1 MQVLGRAV
9 TRRGWAV
16 LGAAALGLVVLV
28 AAVVVLAT
36 EAPRLIPGSPDC
48 TVEVSGREV
57 ELSTEQAETA
67 ATISAAVVRRGM
79 PARAASIATAAA
91 WTERDLERSGDV
103 SSYLGALGDVPDY
116 RGMRV
121 EEAAAAVDGA
131 SQEEADYAEHAAD
144 ARVVASALTG
154 SSRAV
159 LSCRHGSAG
168 DEEGDRLNRRGLT
181 ARAETVRSGLRKAFG
196 SQMLGGF
203 APGGVKDGHMPG
215 SAHYE
220 GRAIDVFFRPI
231 RPAQKVKGWAT
242 AHYLVAHA
250 DRLAVDTVIFDGRI
264 WTHRRAFQGWRTY
277 QVDTSGKSRDVAAIL
292 EHRDHV
298 HVDVAD

>member
-16 LGAAALGLVVLV
+16 AGAALLGLVVLV
-28 AAVVVLAT
+28 SAVVVLVNAI
-36 EAPRLIPGSPDC
+36 PRLAPGAPDC
-48 TVEVSGREV
+48 TVEVGGREV

-67 ATISAAVVRRGM
+67 ATISAAVVRRGL
-79 PARAASIATAAA
+79 PARAASVAVATAWA
-91 WTERDLERSGDV
+91 ERDLERPGNIDA
-103 SSYLGALGDVPDY
+103 YLDALGDVPDY
-116 RGMRV
+116 RSMQV

-131 SQEEADYAEHAAD
+131 RHEEDDYAEHAAD

-168 DEEGDRLNRRGLT
+168 EEERDKLAPSGLT
-181 ARAETVRSGLRKAFG
+181 GRAATVRRNVRRAFG
-196 SQMLGGF
+196 QQMLGGF

-220 GRAIDVFFRPI
+220 GRAIDIFYRPI

-242 AHYLVAHA
+242 AQYLVAHA
-250 DRLAVDTVIFDGRI
+250 ERLAVDTVIFDGRI
-264 WTHRRAFQGWRTY
+264 WTERRAEQGWREY
-277 QVDTSGKSRDVAAIL
+277 QVDTSGRSKDVAAIL